1 MTTPIRPLETPSFPN
16 ALLRSIKNS
25 LFNIL
30 FWAFIL
36 IVVIVSQFLGSRDNP
51 KDIFAPLIALKY
63 LGPALALIITTVIIE
78 ACRRQSKHGDTTKLV
93 IFMVHVIQEA
103 KGAFQNIGSPIFLFG
118 FSTCSP
124 DLLCLGGALLIIS
137 LAGDI
142 YMQTRGMP
150 AAIALTKSR
159 QTH

>member
-1 MTTPIRPLETPSFPN
+1 MTTPIRPLEAPSFPN

-25 LFNIL
+25 LFNLL

-36 IVVIVSQFLGSRDNP
+36 IVVIVSQFLGSRD
-51 KDIFAPLIALKY
+51 KRYIRPLIALKY
-63 LGPALALIITTVIIE
+63 LGPALALIITTAIIE

-124 DLLCLGGALLIIS
+124 DLLYLGGALLIIS

-142 YMQTRGMP
+142 YMQMRGMP
-150 AAIALTKSR
+150 AAIALTQSR